1 MRVLISSNPDPSW
14 SILIHPDPDPDP
26 DPPWSISSAWSILI
40 HPDPFL
46 IHQSFINQRFLIWKF
61 SDFSG
66 FSEFHYFASTFEKY
80 ACIQALTLQIVL
92 FFSRLTWKLQG
103 YNEMRENFI
112 VVMFKQYYTT
122 SKAPLQGVKE
132 LGSPPPL
139 TSPDPFSTR
148 SLLIL
153 VLLHSLI
160 HLSPPLSCW
169 STALS

>member
-14 SILIHPDPDPDP
+14 SRSTLIHQQRLIHP
-26 DPPWSISSAWSILI
+26 DPPWSI
-40 HPDPFL
+40 PDPSKFYKPKVL
-46 IHQSFINQRFLIWKF
+46 NLKIFRFFRFFRISLFCNHIRVICMYTSINTSNSI
-61 SDFSG
+61 
-66 FSEFHYFASTFEKY
+66 
-80 ACIQALTLQIVL
+80 

-132 LGSPPPL
+132 LGSPPPRP
-139 TSPDPFSTR
+139 SPDPFATR